1 MRTIHGKTLLLTA
14 AALFVSTT
22 FALANNFDWENLQ
35 SDIAGVAEQVDPNVV
50 NPWGMAL
57 APSGNI
63 WVNDNGTGVATVYFQ
78 NGTPAPN
85 SANPLVV
92 RRLLVTAWRRAPP

>member
-1 MRTIHGKTLLLTA
+1 MLMRTSHTSMKIVLLTL
-14 AALFVSTT
+14 AALSFGAAS
-22 FALANNFDWENLQ
+22 ARANFDWENLQ

-63 WVNDNGTGVATVYFQ
+63 WVNDNGTGVATVYHQ
-78 NGTPAPN
+78 DCTPAPN
-85 SANPLVV
+85 STNPLVG
-92 RRLLVTAWRRAPP
+92 TIPPNP